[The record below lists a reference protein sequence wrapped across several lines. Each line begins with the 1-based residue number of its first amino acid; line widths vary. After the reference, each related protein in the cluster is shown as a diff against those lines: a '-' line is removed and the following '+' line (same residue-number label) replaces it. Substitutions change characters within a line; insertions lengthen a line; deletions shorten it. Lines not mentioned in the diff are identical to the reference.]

1 MCSGLILIGR
11 GLDLRWFLKDA
22 LNWKIVDLLFGF
34 ERTFSQLWKS
44 GDDSEVETPVPMPNT
59 EVKHFRG
66 EDSWACP
73 CENSS
78 LPVFLC
84 LQSDIEKT
92 EAIWGSIA
100 KSGSFFDEFW
110 LSYTHLLIAKL
121 PQLLTEQGILL
132 YILFRDIVRFVT
144 QGFIWGLSLRK

>member
-84 LQSDIEKT
+84 LQTVIEKDWSDMRIHSEKWILFWWILT
-92 EAIWGSIA
+92 FLHTFINYKIAAII
-100 KSGSFFDEFW
+100 D
-110 LSYTHLLIAKL
+110 
-121 PQLLTEQGILL
+121 EQGILL

>member
-84 LQSDIEKT
+84 LQTVIRKDWNNTRIHNEKW
-92 EAIWGSIA
+92 I
-100 KSGSFFDEFW
+100 FFDEFW
-110 LSYTHLLIAKL
+110 LSYIHLLITKL

-132 YILFRDIVRFVT
+132 YILFRDIVRFET